1 MPRGLTYD
9 PIRFA
14 APFINMSA
22 IEETNVL
29 PRAGTA
35 ASKDSP
41 STTERAVIA
50 AVGAVIALL
59 PWALSKG
66 FSETFG
72 EGLFSPTY
80 AVVVLLVTGA
90 VCAMGAKR
98 TLDLLS
104 SVRFG
109 VTLLMLLAAACMV
122 GMLIMQQNV
131 EGFDKYF
138 AALTPAQRFLYG
150 KLGVFDIY
158 HAWYFNAI
166 LLVLS
171 LNIVLASIDRFPG
184 AWTFISRKKLDA
196 SAHWLS
202 GQKPSATLTVSAAG
216 LEEAV
221 SRVVGAFGKAGLKT
235 VVTEKKGKT
244 YVFGERG
251 AWNRLGA
258 YAVHVALLTIFTGGF
273 LTSMF
278 TVGGQMPL
286 EPGLTSNELTETVFN
301 LDQLSRSVRQLP
313 FEVECT
319 DIEQKLIRKEG
330 AITSD
335 NTLDWL
341 TRIRIKDPERG
352 EHEALVHLNRP
363 YDYRGYRFFQASF
376 IADGKA
382 RSVKL
387 QVTPQAGGQPQE
399 LDLPRGGAATL
410 PDGTRV
416 EFKDFSANFTVGGD
430 RQEAQE
436 GAYNN
441 PAATLAVAAPG
452 AAGPVR
458 AIAFTPEMAERAP
471 FARQPVAGYTW
482 RLVDF
487 EKAPKAHI
495 LAIQKDPGATVVYV
509 GFGLLGLTLCAV
521 FFFSHDRV
529 WAQVVGQGEGRFEVV
544 TGGNTNRNQLGFED
558 RFWKLVGAV
567 GGELSDVKSAK
578 PAR

>member
-1 MPRGLTYD
+1 
-9 PIRFA
+9 
-14 APFINMSA
+14 MSA
-22 IEETNVL
+22 IEDTNVL
-29 PRAGTA
+29 PRGGTTT
-35 ASKDSP
+35 SKDSP
-41 STTERAVIA
+41 STMERVVIA
-50 AVGAVIALL
+50 AIGIIIAFF
-59 PWALSKG
+59 PWALSAG
-66 FSETFG
+66 LGRALAQAVGRSGEAFG
-72 EGLFSPTY
+72 EGFYSPTFT
-80 AVVVLLVTGA
+80 VVVLIITTV
-90 VCAMGAKR
+90 VCVMGAKR

-109 VTLLMLLAAACMV
+109 VTLLMMLAVACMI

-138 AALTPAQRFLYG
+138 AALTPAQKFLG
-150 KLGVFDIY
+150 TKLIFFDIY
-158 HAWYFNAI
+158 HAWYFNAL

-196 SAHWLS
+196 SGHWLG
-202 GQKPSATLTVSAAG
+202 GQKPSATMTLHAANM
-216 LEEAV
+216 EEAV
-221 SRVVGAFGKAGLKT
+221 ARIVGAFRGARLKT

-258 YAVHVALLTIFTGGF
+258 YAVHVALLTIFFGGF

-278 TVGGQMPL
+278 TEGGQMGL
-286 EPGLTSNELTETVFN
+286 EPGLTTNELTETVFN
-301 LDQLSRSVRQLP
+301 LDQLSRSVKQLP

-330 AITSD
+330 AITAD

-341 TRIRIKDPERG
+341 TRIKIKDPERG
-352 EHEALVHLNRP
+352 ETEALVHLNRP

-382 RSVKL
+382 REIRL
-387 QVTPQAGGQPQE
+387 LVTPQAGGQPQE
-399 LDLPRGGAATL
+399 LTIPRDGTASL

-416 EFKDFSANFTVGGD
+416 EFKDFSANFTVGGNN
-430 RQEAQE
+430 QEMDASV
-436 GAYNN
+436 YNN
-441 PAATLAVAAPG
+441 PAATLAVTAPG
-452 AAGPVR
+452 ASPVR

-495 LAIQKDPGATVVYV
+495 LAIQKDPGANTVYI
-509 GFGLLGLTLCAV
+509 GFLLLALTLSAV
-521 FFFSHDRV
+521 FFFSHNRV
-529 WAQVVGQGEGRFEVV
+529 WAQVEEKGDGRFEVV

-558 RFWKLVGAV
+558 RFWKLVSAI

>member
-1 MPRGLTYD
+1 
-9 PIRFA
+9 
-14 APFINMSA
+14 MSA

-29 PRAGTA
+29 PRGGTT

-41 STTERAVIA
+41 SSTERVVIA
-50 AVGAVIALL
+50 AVGALIALAPMALGRAL
-59 PWALSKG
+59 PD
-66 FSETFG
+66 TFG
-72 EGLFSPTY
+72 EEFGGLTY
-80 AVVVLLVTGA
+80 TAVALLTTAA
-90 VCAMGAKR
+90 VCYMGGKR

-109 VTLLMLLAAACMV
+109 IVLLVMLAAACMV
-122 GMLIMQQNV
+122 GMIVMQQNV

-138 AALTPAQRFLYG
+138 AAMTPASKFLG
-150 KLGVFDIY
+150 RALGVFDIY
-158 HAWYFNAI
+158 HAWYFNAL

-184 AWTFISRKKLDA
+184 AWTYISRKKLDA
-196 SAHWLS
+196 SAHWLR
-202 GQKPSATLTVSAAG
+202 GQKPSATLLVQAGSLQEAAERVAAAFRG
-216 LEEAV
+216 
-221 SRVVGAFGKAGLKT
+221 SRMRA
-235 VVTEKKGKT
+235 VVTEKKGKL

-258 YAVHVALLTIFTGGF
+258 YAVHVALLTIFFGGF

-278 TVGGQMPL
+278 SVNGQMPL
-286 EPGLTSNELTETVFN
+286 EPGRRSNELTETVFN
-301 LDQLSRSVRQLP
+301 LDQLSQAVRQLP

-341 TRIRIKDPERG
+341 TRVRIKDPERG
-352 EHEALVHLNRP
+352 ETDALVHLNAP

-387 QVTPQAGGQPQE
+387 QVTPQSGGQPEE
-399 LDLPRGGAATL
+399 LTLQRDGTATL

-416 EFKDFSANFTVGGD
+416 ELKDFAANFSLGGSQ
-430 RQEAQE
+430 QESD
-436 GAYNN
+436 GSVYNN
-441 PAATLAVAAPG
+441 PAATLAVTPPG
-452 AAGPVR
+452 ASQPTR
-458 AIAFTPEMAERAP
+458 AFAFTPEMAERAP

-482 RLVDF
+482 RLLDF

-509 GFGLLGLTLCAV
+509 GFTLLALTLGAV
-521 FFFSHDRV
+521 FFFSHERV
-529 WAQVVGQGEGRFEVV
+529 WAQVEEKGDDRFEVV
-544 TGGNTNRNQLGFED
+544 VGGNTNRNQLGFED
-558 RFWKLVGAV
+558 RFWKLVSAV
-567 GGELSDVKSAK
+567 GGELSDAKSAK

>member
-1 MPRGLTYD
+1 
-9 PIRFA
+9 
-14 APFINMSA
+14 MSA

-29 PRAGTA
+29 PRGGTT

-41 STTERAVIA
+41 STTERVVIA
-50 AVGAVIALL
+50 AIGAIIALS
-59 PWALSKG
+59 PMALSRG
-66 FSETFG
+66 FPQTFG
-72 EGLFSPTY
+72 EELYSPTFT
-80 AVVVLLVTGA
+80 VVTLLVTAA
-90 VCAMGAKR
+90 VCFMGGKR

-109 VTLLMLLAAACMV
+109 VTLLMLLAGACMV

-138 AALTPAQRFLYG
+138 AVMTPAQKFLWG
-150 KLGVFDIY
+150 NLGVFDIY
-158 HAWYFNAI
+158 HAWYFNAL

-171 LNIVLASIDRFPG
+171 LNIVLASIDRIPG

-196 SAHWLS
+196 SAHWLR
-202 GQKPSATLTVSAAG
+202 GQKPSATLTLKAET

-221 SRVVGAFGKAGLKT
+221 ARVTGAFRGARLRT

-258 YAVHVALLTIFTGGF
+258 YAVHVALLTIFSGGF

-313 FEVECT
+313 FEIECT

-341 TRIRIKDPERG
+341 TRIKITDPEDKVKDPETG
-352 EHEALVHLNRP
+352 ELKPRVTEALVHLNRP
-363 YDYRGYRFFQASF
+363 YDYRGYRLFQASF

-382 RSVKL
+382 RNIKL
-387 QVTPQAGGQPQE
+387 QVTPQAGGPPQE

-416 EFKDFSANFTVGGD
+416 EFRDFAANFTVGGGE
-430 RQEAQE
+430 QEAAE
-436 GAYNN
+436 GVYNN

-452 AAGPVR
+452 GASPVR

-495 LAIQKDPGATVVYV
+495 LAIQKDPGATVVYI
-509 GFGLLGLTLCAV
+509 GFGLLGLTLSAV
-521 FFFSHDRV
+521 FFFSHERV
-529 WAQVVGQGEGRFEVV
+529 WAQVEEQGDGRFEVV

-558 RFWKLVGAV
+558 RFWKLMSAV
-567 GGELSDVKSAK
+567 GGDISDAKSAK
-578 PAR
+578 AER

>member
-1 MPRGLTYD
+1 
-9 PIRFA
+9 
-14 APFINMSA
+14 MSA
-22 IEETNVL
+22 IEETSVL
-29 PRAGTA
+29 PSGGKS

-41 STTERAVIA
+41 SVTERV
-50 AVGAVIALL
+50 VLGAIGAIIALL
-59 PWALSKG
+59 PLALSKG
-66 FSETFG
+66 LPGIFG
-72 EGLFSPTY
+72 EGFYSLTFT
-80 AVVVLLVTGA
+80 VVVLLVTGA
-90 VCAMGAKR
+90 VCYMGGKR

-109 VTLLMLLAAACMV
+109 VVLLVLLAAACML
-122 GMLIMQQNV
+122 GMLVMQQNV
-131 EGFDKYF
+131 DGFDKYY
-138 AALTPAQRFLYG
+138 AALTPAQRFLWG
-150 KLGVFDIY
+150 QLGVFDIY
-158 HAWYFNAI
+158 HAWYFNTL

-171 LNIVLASIDRFPG
+171 LNIILASIDRFPG

-196 SAHWLS
+196 SAHWLK
-202 GQKPSATLTVSAAG
+202 GQQPSATLTMKAAN

-221 SRVVGAFGKAGLKT
+221 SRITEAFRASRLKP

-258 YAVHVALLTIFTGGF
+258 YAVHVALLTIFLGGF
-273 LTSMF
+273 LTSSFMRY
-278 TVGGQMPL
+278 GNMPL
-286 EPGLTSNELTETVFN
+286 EPGLSSNEITETVFN
-301 LDQLSRSVRQLP
+301 IDQLSRSVHQLP
-313 FEVECT
+313 FQVECT

-330 AITSD
+330 AITAD

-341 TRIRIKDPERG
+341 TRIKIKDPERG
-352 EHEALVHLNRP
+352 ETEALVHLNRP

-382 RSVKL
+382 RSIKL
-387 QVTPQAGGQPQE
+387 QVTPQAGGQPQQIE
-399 LDLPRGGAATL
+399 IPREGAATL

-416 EFKDFSANFTVGGD
+416 EFRDFAANFTVGGNN
-430 RQEAQE
+430 QEMD
-436 GAYNN
+436 GSVYNN
-441 PAATLAVAAPG
+441 PAATLAVATPG
-452 AAGPVR
+452 AATPVR

-495 LAIQKDPGATVVYV
+495 LAIQKDPGSTVVYV
-509 GFGLLGLTLCAV
+509 GFVLLGLTLCAV
-521 FFFSHDRV
+521 FFFSHQRV
-529 WAQVVGQGEGRFEVV
+529 WAQVNDVGDGRFEVV

-558 RFWKLVGAV
+558 RFWQTVAAL
-567 GGELSDVKSAK
+567 GGEVSDMKSAK

>member
-1 MPRGLTYD
+1 L
-9 PIRFA
+9 
-14 APFINMSA
+14 
-22 IEETNVL
+22 V
-29 PRAGTA
+29 
-35 ASKDSP
+35 
-41 STTERAVIA
+41 
-50 AVGAVIALL
+50 
-59 PWALSKG
+59 
-66 FSETFG
+66 
-72 EGLFSPTY
+72 LFS
-80 AVVVLLVTGA
+80 
-90 VCAMGAKR
+90 MI
-98 TLDLLS
+98 
-104 SVRFG
+104 
-109 VTLLMLLAAACMV
+109 
-122 GMLIMQQNV
+122 GMLIMQTNV

-138 AALTPAQRFLYG
+138 ADLTPATRLLFG
-150 KLGVFDIY
+150 TLGFFDIY
-158 HAWYFNAI
+158 HAWYFNTL

-184 AWTFISRKKLDA
+184 AWTFVSRKKLDA
-196 SAHWLS
+196 SGHWLS
-202 GQKPSATLTVSAAG
+202 GQKPSATVSLRAAS

-221 SRVVGAFGKAGLKT
+221 ARVAGAFRGARLKT
-235 VVTEKKGKT
+235 SVTEKKGKT

-251 AWNRLGA
+251 VWNRLGA
-258 YAVHVALLTIFTGGF
+258 YAVHVALLTIFFGGF
-273 LTSMF
+273 LTSTF

-286 EPGLTSNELTETVFN
+286 EPGHTSNELTETVFN

-330 AITSD
+330 TITSD

-352 EHEALVHLNRP
+352 ETEALVHLNRP

-382 RSVKL
+382 RSIKL
-387 QVTPQAGGQPQE
+387 QVTPQAGGQPAE
-399 LDLPRGGAATL
+399 LSIPRGGAATL

-416 EFKDFSANFTVGGD
+416 EFKDFAANFTVGGNS
-430 RQEAQE
+430 QEAE
-436 GAYNN
+436 ASTYNN
-441 PAATLAVAAPG
+441 PAATLAVAPPG
-452 AAGPVR
+452 AKPVR
-458 AIAFTPEMAERAP
+458 AFAFTPEMAESAP

-482 RLVDF
+482 RLVDY
-487 EKAPKAHI
+487 EKAPKAHV

-529 WAQVVGQGEGRFEVV
+529 WAQVAEKGDGRFEVV

-558 RFWKLVGAV
+558 RFWKLVSAV

-578 PAR
+578 PRGE

>member
-1 MPRGLTYD
+1 
-9 PIRFA
+9 
-14 APFINMSA
+14 MSA
-22 IEETNVL
+22 IEETSVI
-29 PRAGTA
+29 PRGGTT

-41 STTERAVIA
+41 STAERVVVAAIGAIIA
-50 AVGAVIALL
+50 FL
-59 PWALSKG
+59 PWALSRG
-66 FSETFG
+66 LGGALAEAFGSRGDAFG
-72 EGLFSPTY
+72 EGFYSPTFT
-80 AVVVLLVTGA
+80 VVVLAVTGA
-90 VCAMGAKR
+90 VCYMGAKR

-109 VTLLMLLAAACMV
+109 VSLLVLLAAACMV

-138 AALTPAQRFLYG
+138 VTMTPAQKFLGG

-158 HAWYFNAI
+158 HAWYFNAL

-196 SAHWLS
+196 SGHWLS
-202 GQKPSATLTVSAAG
+202 GQKPSATLTVHAAN

-221 SRVVGAFGKAGLKT
+221 SRVVGAFRGARLKT
-235 VVTEKKGKT
+235 VVTQKKGKT

-258 YAVHVALLTIFTGGF
+258 YAVHVALLTIFFGGF
-273 LTSMF
+273 LTSTF
-278 TVGGQMPL
+278 SITGQMPL

-330 AITSD
+330 AITAD

-399 LDLPRGGAATL
+399 LTIPRGGAATL
-410 PDGTRV
+410 ADGTRV
-416 EFKDFSANFTVGGD
+416 EFRDFSANFTVGGNS
-430 RQEAQE
+430 QETDPSF
-436 GAYNN
+436 YNN

-452 AAGPVR
+452 AASPVR
-458 AIAFTPEMAERAP
+458 AIAFTPEMAESAP

-482 RLVDF
+482 RLADF
-487 EKAPKAHI
+487 EKAPRAHI
-495 LAIQKDPGATVVYV
+495 LAIQKDPGATVVYI
-509 GFGLLGLTLCAV
+509 GFTLLGLTLSAV
-521 FFFSHDRV
+521 FFFSHNRV
-529 WAQVVGQGEGRFEVV
+529 WAQVEEKGEGRFEVV

-558 RFWKLVGAV
+558 RFWKLVSAV
-567 GGELSDVKSAK
+567 GGELSEAKSAK

>member
-1 MPRGLTYD
+1 
-9 PIRFA
+9 
-14 APFINMSA
+14 MSA

-29 PRAGTA
+29 PRGDTT

-41 STTERAVIA
+41 STAERVVIA
-50 AVGAVIALL
+50 AIGAIIAFL

-66 FSETFG
+66 LGSALAEAFGSRGDAFG
-72 EGLFSPTY
+72 EDFYNPTFT
-80 AVVVLLVTGA
+80 VVVLLVTGA
-90 VCAMGAKR
+90 VCFMGAKR

-109 VTLLMLLAAACMV
+109 VILLVMLAAACMV

-138 AALTPAQRFLYG
+138 AALTPASRFLYG

-158 HAWYFNAI
+158 HAWYFNA
-166 LLVLS
+166 LLLILS

-184 AWTFISRKKLDA
+184 AWTFISSKKLDA
-196 SAHWLS
+196 SARWLS
-202 GQKPSATLTVSAAG
+202 GQKPSATLSLRAAN

-221 SRVVGAFGKAGLKT
+221 ARVVGAFSGSRMKT

-273 LTSMF
+273 LTASF
-278 TVGGQMPL
+278 SITGQMPL
-286 EPGLTSNELTETVFN
+286 EPGGRSNELTETVFN

-330 AITSD
+330 AITAD

-352 EHEALVHLNRP
+352 VTEALVHLNRP

-376 IADGKA
+376 LAEGKA
-382 RSVKL
+382 RNIKL
-387 QVTPQAGGQPQE
+387 LVTPQAGGQPQE
-399 LDLPRGGAATL
+399 VNIPRGGAATL
-410 PDGTRV
+410 ADGTRV
-416 EFKDFSANFTVGGD
+416 EFKDFAANFTVGGD
-430 RQEAQE
+430 SQESGE
-436 GAYNN
+436 GTYNN

-452 AAGPVR
+452 AASPIR

-482 RLVDF
+482 RLADF
-487 EKAPKAHI
+487 EKAPRAHI
-495 LAIQKDPGATVVYV
+495 LAIQKDPGATVVYI
-509 GFGLLGLTLCAV
+509 GFTLLGLTLSAV
-521 FFFSHDRV
+521 FFFSHNRV
-529 WAQVVGQGEGRFEVV
+529 WAQVEEKGDGRFEVV

-558 RFWKLVGAV
+558 RFWKLVSAI
-567 GGELSDVKSAK
+567 GGELSESKSAK

>member
-1 MPRGLTYD
+1 
-9 PIRFA
+9 
-14 APFINMSA
+14 MSA

-29 PRAGTA
+29 PRGGTT

-41 STTERAVIA
+41 STTERVVIA
-50 AVGAVIALL
+50 AIGAIIALA
-59 PWALSKG
+59 PWALSQG
-66 FSETFG
+66 FAGTFG
-72 EGLFSPTY
+72 DGLSSPTY
-80 AVVVLLVTGA
+80 TVVVLLVTGA
-90 VCAMGAKR
+90 VCFMGGKR

-109 VTLLMLLAAACMV
+109 VFLLVLLAAACMV

-131 EGFDKYF
+131 EGFDKYY
-138 AALTPAQRFLYG
+138 ATLTPAQKFLWG

-158 HAWYFNAI
+158 HAWYFNAL

-196 SAHWLS
+196 SAHWLR
-202 GQKPSATLTVSAAG
+202 GQRPSATLTLTAASP
-216 LEEAV
+216 EEAV
-221 SRVVGAFGKAGLKT
+221 ARVAGAFKAARMKT
-235 VVTEKKGKT
+235 VVTEKKGRT

-258 YAVHVALLTIFTGGF
+258 YAVHVALLTIFFGGF

-286 EPGLTSNELTETVFN
+286 EPGLSSNELTETVFN

-387 QVTPQAGGQPQE
+387 RVTPQAGGQPQE
-399 LDLPRGGAATL
+399 LTLPRGGAATL

-416 EFKDFSANFTVGGD
+416 ELRDFAANFTVGGNN
-430 RQEAQE
+430 QESD
-436 GAYNN
+436 GSVYTN

-452 AAGPVR
+452 AAAPVR

-521 FFFSHDRV
+521 FFFSHERV
-529 WAQVVGQGEGRFEVV
+529 WAQVEGQGDGRYEVV
-544 TGGNTNRNQLGFED
+544 AGGNTNRNQLGFED
-558 RFWKLVGAV
+558 RFWKLMSAV
-567 GGELSDVKSAK
+567 GGELSDVRSAK
-578 PAR
+578 PER

>member
-1 MPRGLTYD
+1 
-9 PIRFA
+9 
-14 APFINMSA
+14 MSA

-29 PRAGTA
+29 PRGGTD
-35 ASKDSP
+35 ASKDNP
-41 STTERAVIA
+41 SATERVVLA
-50 AVGAVIALL
+50 AIGAIIALL
-59 PWALSKG
+59 PLVLGTALP
-66 FSETFG
+66 ETLG
-72 EGLFSPTY
+72 EGFYSPTY
-80 AVVVLLVTGA
+80 TVVVLLVTAA
-90 VCAMGAKR
+90 VCVMGGKR

-109 VTLLMLLAAACMV
+109 VSLLMLLAGACMI

-138 AALTPAQRFLYG
+138 ATLSPAQRFLYG

-158 HAWYFNAI
+158 HAWYFNAL

-171 LNIVLASIDRFPG
+171 LNIVLASIDRIPG

-196 SAHWLS
+196 SSNWLK
-202 GQKPSATLTVSAAG
+202 GQKPSATLMLRTKTMQETVSRIA
-216 LEEAV
+216 E
-221 SRVVGAFGKAGLKT
+221 AFGKAGLKP

-258 YAVHVALLTIFTGGF
+258 YAVHVALLTIFLGGF

-278 TVGGQMPL
+278 MRYGQMPL
-286 EPGLTSNELTETVFN
+286 EPGLSSSEMTETVFN
-301 LDQLSRSVRQLP
+301 IDQLSRTVHQLP
-313 FEVECT
+313 FQVECT

-330 AITSD
+330 AITAD

-352 EHEALVHLNRP
+352 EREALVHLNRP

-382 RSVKL
+382 RSIRL
-387 QVTPQAGGQPQE
+387 QVTPQAGGRPQE
-399 LDLPRGGAATL
+399 LTIPRDGAAVL

-416 EFKDFSANFTVGGD
+416 EFLDFSANFTVGGNN
-430 RQEAQE
+430 QEMD
-436 GAYNN
+436 GSVYNN
-441 PAATLAVAAPG
+441 PAATLAVSAPG
-452 AAGPVR
+452 AATPVR

-495 LAIQKDPGATVVYV
+495 LAIQRDPGATVVYV
-509 GFGLLGLTLCAV
+509 GFTLLGLTLCGV
-521 FFFSHDRV
+521 FFFSHRRV
-529 WAQVVGQGEGRFEVV
+529 WAQVDDKGDGRYEAVI
-544 TGGNTNRNQLGFED
+544 GGNTNRNQLGFED
-558 RFWKLVGAV
+558 TFWQIVSAV
-567 GGELSDVKSAK
+567 GGEVSEMKTAR

>member
-1 MPRGLTYD
+1 
-9 PIRFA
+9 
-14 APFINMSA
+14 MSA

-29 PRAGTA
+29 PRGGTT
-35 ASKDSP
+35 ASKESP
-41 STTERAVIA
+41 SATERVVLA

-59 PWALSKG
+59 PLVLSKALPG
-66 FSETFG
+66 TFG
-72 EGLFSPTY
+72 EGLYSPTY
-80 AVVVLLVTGA
+80 AVATLIVTGCVA
-90 VCAMGAKR
+90 WLGGKQ

-109 VTLLMLLAAACMV
+109 IVLLVMLAAACMV

-131 EGFDKYF
+131 DGFDKYF
-138 AALTPAQRFLYG
+138 AALTPASKFLLG
-150 KLGVFDIY
+150 KLGIFDIY
-158 HAWYFNAI
+158 HAWYFNAL

-196 SAHWLS
+196 SAHWLR
-202 GQKPSATLTVSAAG
+202 GQKPSATVMLSADSQ
-216 LEEAV
+216 EEAV
-221 SRVVGAFGKAGLKT
+221 KRVAEAFRRSRMKP

-258 YAVHVALLTIFTGGF
+258 YAVHVALLTIFFGGF

-278 TVGGQMPL
+278 SVNGQMPL
-286 EPGLTSNELTETVFN
+286 EPGATSNELTETVFD
-301 LDQLSRSVRQLP
+301 LDQLSRSVRQIP
-313 FEVECT
+313 FDVECT

-330 AITSD
+330 AISSD

-341 TRIRIKDPERG
+341 TRIKIKDPERG
-352 EHEALVHLNRP
+352 ETEALVHLNRP

-382 RSVKL
+382 RNIKL

-399 LDLPRGGAATL
+399 LVIPRDGAATL
-410 PDGTRV
+410 ADGTRV
-416 EFKDFSANFTVGGD
+416 EFKDFAANFTVGGNSTETD
-430 RQEAQE
+430 
-436 GAYNN
+436 GSVYNL
-441 PAATLAVAAPG
+441 PAATLAVTAPG
-452 AAGPVR
+452 AAAPTR
-458 AIAFTPEMAERAP
+458 AFAFTPEMAERAP

-487 EKAPKAHI
+487 EKAPRAHI
-495 LAIQKDPGATVVYV
+495 LAVQKDPGSNVVYV
-509 GFGLLGLTLCAV
+509 GFALLALTLSAV
-521 FFFSHDRV
+521 FFFSHERV
-529 WAQVVGQGEGRFEVV
+529 WAQVEGKGDGRFEVV

-558 RFWKLVGAV
+558 RFWQLAASI
-567 GGELSDVKSAK
+567 GGELSDAKSAK

>member
-1 MPRGLTYD
+1 
-9 PIRFA
+9 
-14 APFINMSA
+14 MSA
-22 IEETNVL
+22 IEDTNVI
-29 PRAGTA
+29 PRGGTT

-41 STTERAVIA
+41 STTERVVLATIGAIIA
-50 AVGAVIALL
+50 FFPLALGSGL
-59 PWALSKG
+59 GSALAQAFGRSGEAFGDG
-66 FSETFG
+66 FYSMTF
-72 EGLFSPTY
+72 T
-80 AVVVLLVTGA
+80 AVVLIVTA
-90 VCAMGAKR
+90 VVCILGGKR

-104 SVRFG
+104 SVKFG
-109 VTLLMLLAAACMV
+109 VTVLMLLAAACMV
-122 GMLIMQQNV
+122 GMLVMQQNV

-138 AALTPAQRFLYG
+138 AVLTPAQKFLGG

-158 HAWYFNAI
+158 HAWYSNA
-166 LLVLS
+166 LLLILS

-184 AWTFISRKKLDA
+184 AWTYISRKKLDA
-196 SAHWLS
+196 SGHWLS
-202 GQKPSATLTVSAAG
+202 GQKPSATLTLRAAN
-216 LEEAV
+216 LEEALA
-221 SRVVGAFGKAGLKT
+221 RVVGAFRGARLKT

-251 AWNRLGA
+251 SWNRLGA
-258 YAVHVALLTIFTGGF
+258 YAVHVALLTIFFGGF

-330 AITSD
+330 AITAD

-341 TRIRIKDPERG
+341 TRIKIKDPERG

-382 RSVKL
+382 REISL
-387 QVTPQAGGQPQE
+387 QVTPQTGGQPQE
-399 LDLPRGGAATL
+399 LTIPRGGTATL
-410 PDGTRV
+410 ADGTRV
-416 EFKDFSANFTVGGD
+416 EFRDFAANFTVGGNN
-430 RQEAQE
+430 QEMD
-436 GAYNN
+436 GSVYNN

-452 AAGPVR
+452 ASPVR

-495 LAIQKDPGATVVYV
+495 LAIQKDPGATVVYI

-521 FFFSHDRV
+521 FFFSHDRI
-529 WAQVVGQGEGRFEVV
+529 WAQVEDKGDGRFEVI

-558 RFWKLVGAV
+558 RFLKLVTAV
-567 GGELSDVKSAK
+567 GGEISDVKSAK

>member
-1 MPRGLTYD
+1 
-9 PIRFA
+9 
-14 APFINMSA
+14 MSA
-22 IEETNVL
+22 IEETSVIP
-29 PRAGTA
+29 PRAAPPSG
-35 ASKDSP
+35 DSP
-41 STTERAVIA
+41 STTERVVLA
-50 AVGAVIALL
+50 AIGAVIAFL
-59 PWALSKG
+59 PMALGMGLGRALAEAFGRSG
-66 FSETFG
+66 EAFG
-72 EGLFSPTY
+72 ENLYSPTFTV
-80 AVVVLLVTGA
+80 AVLIVTAA
-90 VCAMGAKR
+90 VCVMGGKR

-109 VTLLMLLAAACMV
+109 VTVLMILATACMI
-122 GMLIMQQNV
+122 GMLVMQQNV

-150 KLGVFDIY
+150 NLLIFDIY
-158 HAWYFNAI
+158 HAWYFNTL

-184 AWTFISRKKLDA
+184 AWTYISRKKLDA

-202 GQKPSATLTVSAAG
+202 GQKPSATVSLRAAS

-221 SRVVGAFGKAGLKT
+221 ARVAAAFRGARLNT
-235 VVTEKKGKT
+235 SVTEKKGKT
-244 YVFGERG
+244 YVFGERNV
-251 AWNRLGA
+251 WNRLGA
-258 YAVHVALLTIFTGGF
+258 YAVHVSLLTIFFGGF
-273 LTSMF
+273 LTSTF

-286 EPGLTSNELTETVFN
+286 EPGRTSNELNETVFN

-352 EHEALVHLNRP
+352 ETEALVHLNRP

-382 RSVKL
+382 RSIKL

-399 LDLPRGGAATL
+399 LSIPRDGAATL

-416 EFKDFSANFTVGGD
+416 EFKDFAANFTVGNE
-430 RQEAQE
+430 REPSE
-436 GAYNN
+436 GRYNN

-452 AAGPVR
+452 AQPVP
-458 AIAFTPEMAERAP
+458 AIAFTPEMAEGAP
-471 FARQPVAGYTW
+471 FARKPVAGYTW

-495 LAIQKDPGATVVYV
+495 LAIQKDPGATVVYI

-529 WAQVVGQGEGRFEVV
+529 WAQVTEKGDGRFEVV

-558 RFWKLVGAV
+558 RFLKLVSAV

-578 PAR
+578 PRGENG

>member
-1 MPRGLTYD
+1 
-9 PIRFA
+9 
-14 APFINMSA
+14 MSA
-22 IEETNVL
+22 IEDTNVI
-29 PRAGTA
+29 PRGGTT

-41 STTERAVIA
+41 STTERVVLATIGAIIA
-50 AVGAVIALL
+50 FFPLALGSGL
-59 PWALSKG
+59 GSALAQAFGRSGEAFGDG
-66 FSETFG
+66 FYSMTF
-72 EGLFSPTY
+72 T
-80 AVVVLLVTGA
+80 AVVLIVTA
-90 VCAMGAKR
+90 VVCILGGKR

-104 SVRFG
+104 SVKFG
-109 VTLLMLLAAACMV
+109 VTVLMLLAAACMV
-122 GMLIMQQNV
+122 GMLVMQQNV

-138 AALTPAQRFLYG
+138 AVLTPAQKFLGG

-158 HAWYFNAI
+158 HAWYFNA
-166 LLVLS
+166 LLLILS

-184 AWTFISRKKLDA
+184 AWTYISRKKLDA
-196 SAHWLS
+196 SGHWLS
-202 GQKPSATLTVSAAG
+202 GQKPSATLTLRAAN
-216 LEEAV
+216 LEEALA
-221 SRVVGAFGKAGLKT
+221 RVVGAFRGARLKT

-251 AWNRLGA
+251 SWNRLGA
-258 YAVHVALLTIFTGGF
+258 YAVHVALLTIFFGGF

-330 AITSD
+330 AITAD

-341 TRIRIKDPERG
+341 TRIKIKDPERG

-382 RSVKL
+382 REISL
-387 QVTPQAGGQPQE
+387 QVTPQTGGQPQE
-399 LDLPRGGAATL
+399 LTIPRGGTATL
-410 PDGTRV
+410 ADGTRV
-416 EFKDFSANFTVGGD
+416 EFRDFAANFTVGGNN
-430 RQEAQE
+430 QEMD
-436 GAYNN
+436 GSVYNN

-452 AAGPVR
+452 ASPVR

-495 LAIQKDPGATVVYV
+495 LAIQKDPGATVVYI

-521 FFFSHDRV
+521 FFFSHDRI
-529 WAQVVGQGEGRFEVV
+529 WAQVEDKGDGRFEVI

-558 RFWKLVGAV
+558 RFLKLVTAV
-567 GGELSDVKSAK
+567 GGEISDVKSAK

>member
-1 MPRGLTYD
+1 
-9 PIRFA
+9 
-14 APFINMSA
+14 MSA

-29 PRAGTA
+29 PRGGTTA
-35 ASKDSP
+35 PKETP
-41 STTERAVIA
+41 SSTERVVIA
-50 AVGAVIALL
+50 AIGAIIALT
-59 PWALSKG
+59 PWALSRG
-66 FSETFG
+66 LPATFG
-72 EGLFSPTY
+72 EGFASPIFT
-80 AVVVLLVTGA
+80 LVALITTGA
-90 VCAMGAKR
+90 VGYMGGKR

-109 VTLLMLLAAACMV
+109 VILLVLLAAACMV

-138 AALTPAQRFLYG
+138 AALTPAQKFLYG

-158 HAWYFNAI
+158 HAWYFNAL

-184 AWTFISRKKLDA
+184 AWSFIARKKLDA
-196 SAHWLS
+196 SAHWLR
-202 GQKPSATLTVSAAG
+202 GQKPSATVVLSAG
-216 LEEAV
+216 SQEEAV
-221 SRVVGAFGKAGLKT
+221 KRVAEAFRQSRMKP

-258 YAVHVALLTIFTGGF
+258 YAVHVALLTIFFGGF

-278 TVGGQMPL
+278 SVNGQMPL
-286 EPGLTSNELTETVFN
+286 EPGATSNELTETVFN

-341 TRIRIKDPERG
+341 TRVKIKDPERG
-352 EHEALVHLNRP
+352 ETEALVHLNRP

-382 RSVKL
+382 RSIRL

-399 LDLPRGGAATL
+399 LTIPRDGAATL
-410 PDGTRV
+410 ADGTRV
-416 EFKDFSANFTVGGD
+416 EFRDFAANFTVGGNNAD
-430 RQEAQE
+430 AGE
-436 GAYNN
+436 GVYNL
-441 PAATLAVAAPG
+441 PAATLAVTTPG
-452 AAGPVR
+452 AATPAR
-458 AIAFTPEMAERAP
+458 AFAFTPEMAERAP

-487 EKAPKAHI
+487 EKAPRAHI

-509 GFGLLGLTLCAV
+509 GFALLGLTLGYV
-521 FFFSHDRV
+521 FFFSHERV
-529 WAQVVGQGEGRFEVV
+529 WAQVEEKGDGRFEVV
-544 TGGNTNRNQLGFED
+544 AGGNTNRNQLGFED
-558 RFWKLVGAV
+558 RFWRLASAI
-567 GGELSDVKSAK
+567 GGEMSDAKSAK

>member
-1 MPRGLTYD
+1 
-9 PIRFA
+9 
-14 APFINMSA
+14 MSA

-29 PRAGTA
+29 PRASA
-35 ASKDSP
+35 PASKDSP
-41 STTERAVIA
+41 TTAERVVI
-50 AVGAVIALL
+50 GAIGAIIAFL

-66 FSETFG
+66 LGGALAQAFGSSGRAFG
-72 EGLFSPTY
+72 EDFYSPTFT
-80 AVVVLLVTGA
+80 VVVLLVTGA
-90 VCAMGAKR
+90 VCYMGAKR

-138 AALTPAQRFLYG
+138 AALTPAQKFLYG

-158 HAWYFNAI
+158 HAWYFNAL

-184 AWTFISRKKLDA
+184 AWTFVSRKKLDA
-196 SAHWLS
+196 SAHWLR
-202 GQKPSATLTVSAAG
+202 GQKPSATLTMRAAN

-221 SRVVGAFGKAGLKT
+221 SRVVESFRGARLKT
-235 VVTEKKGKT
+235 AVTEKKGKT

-251 AWNRLGA
+251 SWNRLGA
-258 YAVHVALLTIFTGGF
+258 YSVHVALLTIFFGGF

-286 EPGLTSNELTETVFN
+286 EPGHSSTELTETVFN

-330 AITSD
+330 TITAD

-341 TRIRIKDPERG
+341 TRIKIKDPERG

-382 RSVKL
+382 RSVRL
-387 QVTPQAGGQPQE
+387 QVTPQSGGQPQE
-399 LDLPRGGAATL
+399 LTIPRGGAAAL
-410 PDGTRV
+410 ADGTRV
-416 EFKDFSANFTVGGD
+416 ELKDFSANFTVGGNS
-430 RQEAQE
+430 QEMD
-436 GAYNN
+436 GSRYDN

-452 AAGPVR
+452 ATSPVR

-509 GFGLLGLTLCAV
+509 GFGLLGLTLCGV

-529 WAQVVGQGEGRFEVV
+529 WAQVDEKGDGRFEVV

-558 RFWKLVGAV
+558 RFWKLVASV
-567 GGELSDVKSAK
+567 GGDISDAKSAK
-578 PAR
+578 PAG

>member
-1 MPRGLTYD
+1 
-9 PIRFA
+9 
-14 APFINMSA
+14 MSA

-29 PRAGTA
+29 PRTGTN

-41 STTERAVIA
+41 STTERVVIA
-50 AVGAVIALL
+50 ALGAIIALL
-59 PWALSKG
+59 PLVLSQAFG
-66 FSETFG
+66 QTFG
-72 EGLFSPTY
+72 EGFYSPTFT
-80 AVVVLLVTGA
+80 AVVLLVTGV
-90 VCAMGAKR
+90 VCWLGGKR

-109 VTLLMLLAAACMV
+109 VVQLVLLAAACMI

-158 HAWYFNAI
+158 HAWYFNAL

-202 GQKPSATLTVSAAG
+202 GQKPSATVTVRADS

-221 SRVVGAFGKAGLKT
+221 SRVVEAFRGARLKT

-258 YAVHVALLTIFTGGF
+258 YAVHVALLTIFFGGF

-313 FEVECT
+313 FEVVCT

-330 AITSD
+330 SITAD

-341 TRIRIKDPERG
+341 TRIKIKDPERG
-352 EHEALVHLNRP
+352 ETEALVHLNRP

-382 RSVKL
+382 RSVRL

-399 LDLPRGGAATL
+399 LVIPRGGAAAL

-416 EFKDFSANFTVGGD
+416 ELKDFSANFTVGGNS
-430 RQEAQE
+430 QEADE
-436 GAYNN
+436 AVYNN
-441 PAATLAVAAPG
+441 PAATLAVTAPG
-452 AAGPVR
+452 ASSPTR
-458 AIAFTPEMAERAP
+458 AFAFTPEMAERAP

-495 LAIQKDPGATVVYV
+495 LAIQKDPGATTVYI
-509 GFGLLGLTLCAV
+509 GFALLGLTLSAV
-521 FFFSHDRV
+521 FFFSHRRV
-529 WAQVVGQGEGRFEVV
+529 WAQVVEKGEGRFEVV

-558 RFWKLVGAV
+558 AFWQIVAAI
-567 GGELSDVKSAK
+567 GGEVSDAKSAK